1 MSNVTTE
8 KLHDLAAGI
17 DSRPAIDVAS
27 VLVDGQISAAQS
39 VKAAKEPIAIASRT
53 MARTIRNGGTLYY
66 VAAGSSG
73 LMGAADAMELGGTF
87 GISVDQIRIVMAG
100 GVPTTAHMPGDTE
113 DATTELD
120 TGLAGLSATDTVITI
135 SASGST
141 LFTLEAARRAISIG
155 ASVVAVANNADAP
168 LFELSDHPIFLP
180 TPPEV
185 LSGSTRLGAGTAQK
199 IALNMMSTLMA
210 MELGHIY
217 DGMMVNLRA
226 DNIKLRERARRI
238 ISEITNA
245 PDTEATK
252 ALEASNGNVKLATL
266 LAAGALN
273 VEQALGLLEVSEGQ
287 LRPALEKIRAE
298 TRV

>member
-1 MSNVTTE
+1 MSVTTE
-8 KLHDLAAGI
+8 ELHHLAAGI

-39 VKAAKEPIAIASRT
+39 VKAAIEPIAMASHA
-53 MARTIRNGGTLYY
+53 MAQSIRDGGTLYY

-87 GISVDQIRIVMAG
+87 GISTGQIRIVMAG
-100 GVPTTAHMPGDTE
+100 GVPATAHMPGDTE

-120 TGLAGLSATDTVITI
+120 AGLAELSATDTVITI

-141 LFTLEAARRAISIG
+141 PFTLEAARRGVSVG
-155 ASVVAVANNADAP
+155 ANVIAVANNADAP

-238 ISEITNA
+238 ISEITKA
-245 PDTEATK
+245 SDLEAMK
-252 ALEASNGNVKLATL
+252 ALEAASGNVKLATL
-266 LAAGALN
+266 LAAGAGN
-273 VEQALGLLEVSEGQ
+273 VEQAMTLLEISNGQ
-287 LRPALEKIRAE
+287 LRPALEQIRTE
-298 TRV
+298 IRV

>member
-17 DSRPAIDVAS
+17 DSWPAIDVAS
-27 VLVDGQISAAQS
+27 VLVDGQISAAKS
-39 VKAAKEPIAIASRT
+39 VKTAKEPIAIASRT
-53 MARTIRNGGTLYY
+53 MAQTIRNGGTLYY

-87 GISVDQIRIVMAG
+87 GISIDQIRIVMAG
-100 GVPTTAHMPGDTE
+100 GVPTSAHMPGDTE
-113 DATTELD
+113 DATTELSE
-120 TGLAGLSATDTVITI
+120 GLGAISATDTIIAI

-141 LFTLEAARRAISIG
+141 PFTLEAARRAVSVG
-155 ASVVAVANNADAP
+155 ASVIAVANNADAP

-238 ISEITNA
+238 ISEITNT
-245 PDTEATK
+245 PDAEAMK
-252 ALEASNGNVKLATL
+252 ALETSNGNVKLATL
-266 LAAGALN
+266 LAAGAHN
-273 VEQALGLLEVSEGQ
+273 VEQALRLLEVSDGQ
-287 LRPALEKIRAE
+287 LRPALEQIRAK